1 MEIRPFHKLTSI
13 MDTKKEWFVMRDLH
27 RGHRAVLSYQ
37 DLANKGYE
45 TYTPTVKSLSKDKG
59 GKTVV
64 VERPYL
70 PESIDRLCI
79 TALRKGTVITSAIVL
94 AFVIFLVIQ
103 TKSSTIQPFI
113 YFQF

>member
-64 VERPYL
+64 MPLSEFIEKLSYEVENK
-70 PESIDRLCI
+70 
-79 TALRKGTVITSAIVL
+79 LR
-94 AFVIFLVIQ
+94 
-103 TKSSTIQPFI
+103 
-113 YFQF
+113 

>member
-64 VERPYL
+64 SAVK
-70 PESIDRLCI
+70 
-79 TALRKGTVITSAIVL
+79 KGKL
-94 AFVIFLVIQ
+94 AAYEIHNRIGG
-103 TKSSTIQPFI
+103 
-113 YFQF
+113 